1 MTTKKTLSR
10 PGVLITVSG
19 PDAPGITSELTS
31 ILAQSQTR
39 ILDIGQA
46 VIHGLLSLSI
56 LFETPPEQF
65 ADKTTIKDLLF
76 KANEMGMRLE
86 FQIVDLETF
95 QATARKSR
103 SHQYAVTLLGD
114 PLSASALHRVTQK
127 LAESQINI
135 DTIQRLSE
143 TTFRAIELQTSSE
156 NPIDVRAVNKTL
168 FNIAR
173 EEKIDVALQAEGL
186 FRRAKRLVVMDVD
199 STLIENEVIDEFARE
214 MGTFDKVAAI
224 THEAMAGNLPF
235 DESLRRRCEMLK
247 GLTHDHIHQVY
258 GRIEV
263 TKGARELI
271 RVLRTLGYKI
281 AIISGGFTDV
291 TERLKSELK
300 IDYAYANHL
309 EFDSSGKCTG
319 RVIPPI
325 VNAQRKADLL
335 DVIAQQEQIS
345 LDQVIAIGDGAND
358 LLMLEKAGLGIAF
371 SAKPVVSERADLALS
386 KRNLRSVFYL
396 LGLSSRQVS
405 EVLQN

>member
-1 MTTKKTLSR
+1 MTTKKPLTR

-31 ILAQSQTR
+31 ILAIGQAR

-46 VIHGLLSLSI
+46 VIHGLLSLTI

-65 ADKTTIKDLLF
+65 KDKTTIKDLLF
-76 KANEMGMRLE
+76 KANEMGMRLD
-86 FQIVDLETF
+86 FQIVDLDTF
-95 QATARKSR
+95 QETARKSR
-103 SHQYAVTLLGD
+103 SQRYAVTLIGD
-114 PLSASALHRVTQK
+114 PLSSKALHRVTHA
-127 LAESQINI
+127 LASAQINI
-135 DTIQRLSE
+135 DSIQRLSE

-156 NPIDVRAVNKTL
+156 NPIDVREVNKTL
-168 FNIAR
+168 FSIAR
-173 EEKIDVALQAEGL
+173 EEQIDVALQAEGL

-214 MGTFDKVAAI
+214 MGTFDQVAAI

-235 DESLRRRCEMLK
+235 DESLRRRCEMLR
-247 GLTHDHIHQVY
+247 GLTREHIQKVY

-281 AIISGGFTDV
+281 AIISGGFTDI
-291 TERLKSELK
+291 TDRLKAELK
-300 IDYAYANHL
+300 IDYAYANQL
-309 EFDSSGKCTG
+309 EFDSTGKCTG

-405 EVLQN
+405 EVLQG